1 MSSAARPSLRRL
13 EPLDAAKREARVGEE
28 MLWAGRPLGKSWRG
42 EAIGR
47 FVFGV
52 AFGGFALLWT
62 TIAYYAVSDAE
73 DGSFMVYLF
82 PLFGVPFL
90 FVGFGM
96 LYSTATVAR
105 RLMSTVYAL
114 SNQRFLI
121 LTDWPR
127 YAACSVELATVTAVK
142 KLPKGDGAGSL
153 VLVHTGEGAP
163 RETFAG
169 VPGVASVGDQLEQM
183 RLKLRGREP
192 TAAKA

>member
-1 MSSAARPSLRRL
+1 MSGADRLPLRRM
-13 EPLDAAKREARVGEE
+13 EPFDAAKREARVGEE
-28 MLWAGRPLGKSWRG
+28 MLWAGRPVGKSWRG

-47 FVFGV
+47 LVFGM

-90 FVGFGM
+90 FLGFGV

-127 YAACSVELATVTAVK
+127 YAACSVELATISAVK
-142 KLPKGDGAGSL
+142 KLPKANGAGSL

-163 RETFAG
+163 SETFAG
-169 VPGVASVGDQLEQM
+169 VPGVASVGDQLEQL
-183 RLKLRGREP
+183 RLKLRSREP
-192 TAAKA
+192 KPAKT

>member
-1 MSSAARPSLRRL
+1 MSEGDRLPLRRMK
-13 EPLDAAKREARVGEE
+13 PLDAAKREARVGEE
-28 MLWAGRPLGKSWRG
+28 MLWAARPVGKSWRG

-47 FVFGV
+47 LVFGLV
-52 AFGGFALLWT
+52 FGGFALLWT
-62 TIAYYAVSDAE
+62 TIAYYGVTDAE
-73 DGSFMVYLF
+73 DSSFMVYLF
-82 PLFGVPFL
+82 PLFGLPFL

-127 YAACSVELATVTAVK
+127 YAAFSVELATISSVK
-142 KLPKGDGAGSL
+142 KSAKLDGSGSL

-163 RETFAG
+163 SETFAG
-169 VPGVASVGDQLEQM
+169 IPAVAGVSEQLDQLRQ
-183 RLKLRGREP
+183 KLRSREP
-192 TAAKA
+192 KPAKK